1 MRSFLYSFKRYKVSF
16 LLNILSLSIAF
27 SVFYILMVQVNF
39 EWGFDSF
46 HKDAD
51 RIYRLED
58 HSPDGKSVCFS
69 FPMLHQLINCSPYI
83 EDAGIWAG
91 PRSGY
96 IIKPDAG
103 EQNSIPA
110 QFCFVTSGYAK
121 VFTFD
126 MIEGTVDSLR
136 SAEYAVIPLS
146 LAEKV
151 YGKRKSYLNE
161 EFGDGQSWSLR
172 VGGVYRDFPKN
183 SMLGN
188 FVYQIPNEVWMNRF
202 LNDWENVNQYA
213 YFKLKKNVDP
223 KHLFD
228 NVKIANRHG
237 NEMNLSDV
245 QASGEILYLRPLKDI
260 YYTNDIVSG
269 DIALHG
275 NRGVNRLLFS
285 IAVLIIVIA
294 GINFMNFSV
303 ALVPTK
309 IKSINTR
316 MVLGASV
323 SKLRFSLIKE
333 AVLLSLLS
341 FLISLLIVFLISR
354 TTFVSFLD
362 GDMRL
367 SYQGGLIVVSLFV
380 ALATGILSS
389 IYPAY
394 YITSFPPAMVVK
406 GSFAL
411 SPQGRALRNGL
422 IGLQFTVSL
431 IVVAIVLFMSLQN
444 RFLLSEPVGF
454 DKDQLLNV
462 QLDYK
467 IRVNQPDVFISKLK
481 ENPFIEEVGFIESAI
496 GNSDGFMGWGREN
509 GKGEMIMFSV
519 LPVTYNYL
527 KVMGIDVTEGRDFR
541 LEDTNNNL
549 GKFVFNE
556 TAKKKFDL
564 ELGEMIPAAG
574 EIIGFIPDIKF
585 QSFRHAVQPMAFYV
599 WGKENWGIRD
609 FNATV
614 RVKAGTDMNQIARY
628 IRSVCQE
635 LSPESNF
642 DSAVK
647 PFDEM
652 LKNLYQR
659 EFQQNVLATLF
670 SIFVIFIS
678 IVGVCGLIIFETRA
692 RRKEIGV
699 CKVFG
704 SSEYQILYLF
714 NKTYIRILLICF
726 VISIPVAY
734 QIVSI
739 WLQNFAYHIPVY
751 SWVFAVAL
759 FIVLLAVSVTVTTLS
774 WRTARENPVDSLR

>member
-1 MRSFLYSFKRYKVSF
+1 M
-16 LLNILSLSIAF
+16 
-27 SVFYILMVQVNF
+27 
-39 EWGFDSF
+39 
-46 HKDAD
+46 
-51 RIYRLED
+51 
-58 HSPDGKSVCFS
+58 
-69 FPMLHQLINCSPYI
+69 
-83 EDAGIWAG
+83 
-91 PRSGY
+91 
-96 IIKPDAG
+96 
-103 EQNSIPA
+103 
-110 QFCFVTSGYAK
+110 TSGYAK

-303 ALVPTK
+303 ASVPTK

-354 TTFVSFLD
+354 TTFVSF
-362 GDMRL
+362 
-367 SYQGGLIVVSLFV
+367 LFV